1 MTPAVI
7 AGANCLLQPPSD
19 WDGEIECLPLAVRVE
34 GNTVQSAWT
43 PDAEVLA
50 ALNAGGFVV
59 LTIYGGVPPVAL
71 HVEPQHPVCA
81 RCRNPN
87 HHVSDCDVE

>member
-1 MTPAVI
+1 MTPSVI
-7 AGANCLLQPPSD
+7 AGANCLLNPPAD
-19 WDGEIECLPLAVRVE
+19 WSEDIECLPLPVRME

-43 PDAEVLA
+43 PDAEELA

-71 HVEPQHPVCA
+71 HVEPVCA
-81 RCRNPN
+81 RCHNPN